1 MCPDRPLS
9 SSFLFL
15 FVVYFSQYLFLL
27 YIIFMSD
34 KKAWNFPVSLFGLQ
48 VLLVRVLLDRAE
60 LCVPDPSL
68 LAGRHWSLRQ
78 EISTLRLTSSDSYL
92 FKVETFLSVLNY
104 CLSHTGV
111 LCRSCWQQDPRP
123 GTDWVSRV
131 AAHPYCL
138 SGSSKTH
145 KKDVPTRT
153 TLLSRSQ
160 YDLAPERAYFSNFPN
175 YMK

>member
-78 EISTLRLTSSDSYL
+78 EISTLRLMSSDSYL
-92 FKVETFLSVLNY
+92 FKVGTFLSVLNY
-104 CLSHTGV
+104 CFLILEFSVEVAGSRIPGLRLTVFLGWLLTLTVFQGHPRHTKKTCLQGPHYFPGLSMIWHQRG
-111 LCRSCWQQDPRP
+111 RIS
-123 GTDWVSRV
+123 
-131 AAHPYCL
+131 
-138 SGSSKTH
+138 
-145 KKDVPTRT
+145 PT
-153 TLLSRSQ
+153 S
-160 YDLAPERAYFSNFPN
+160 PII
-175 YMK
+175 